1 MFYVA
6 GVITLNKQRVIGI
19 TLRTLSVIAITVIS
33 YYFLQF
39 SIPLLYPFL
48 IGWIIAMM
56 IEPLVQLLER
66 KAKVPRV
73 LSAFLLL
80 FFLIS
85 LVLTVVVLL
94 VAEIVVELTNLAQKL
109 PSFFN
114 DLGQMLFQNFIH
126 QSTALNRIMDSVQG
140 YLQENPNQQASIQA
154 TMQENLSALTKQGT
168 MMITDII
175 SGIGNFLGNLPYLVT
190 VSIFITLG
198 TFFISLKWPRISS
211 SIEATTPERIRS
223 TIRAVSTDLKK
234 ALVGFIFAQ
243 LTLITISATIMYIG
257 LLILQVPYAITI
269 ALVIGLVDLL
279 PYLGVGAVL
288 VPWIIYLFFVGNIH
302 LAVGLSI
309 VYLII
314 LITRQM
320 IEPKLV
326 ATNVGLD
333 PLITLISLF
342 VGLKLL
348 GVLGFVVGPAV
359 AVIFIA
365 LHRAHIFQ
373 DIWNYIVTDKC
384 KNDT

>member
-1 MFYVA
+1 
-6 GVITLNKQRVIGI
+6 LNKQRVIGI

-39 SIPLLYPFL
+39 SIPLLYPFI

-56 IEPLVQLLER
+56 IEPLVRLLER

-85 LVLTVVVLL
+85 LALTVMVLL

-114 DLGQMLFQNFIH
+114 DLGQLLFQKFIH

-175 SGIGNFLGNLPYLVT
+175 SGIGNFLGNLPYLIT
-190 VSIFITLG
+190 VSVFVTLG

-211 SIEATTPERIRS
+211 SIEATIPGRIHS
-223 TIRAVSTDLKK
+223 TISAVSTDLKK
-234 ALVGFIFAQ
+234 ALVGFIYAQ

-269 ALVIGLVDLL
+269 SLIIGLVDLL

-288 VPWIIYLFFVGNIH
+288 VPWIIYLYFVGDIH

-373 DIWNYIVTDKC
+373 DIWNYIVTDSC
-384 KNDT
+384 MDDT